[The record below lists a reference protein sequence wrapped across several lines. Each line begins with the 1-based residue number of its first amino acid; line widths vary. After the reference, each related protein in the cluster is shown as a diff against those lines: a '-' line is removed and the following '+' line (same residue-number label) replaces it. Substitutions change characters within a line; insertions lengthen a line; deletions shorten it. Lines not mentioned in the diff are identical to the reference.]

1 MNTRD
6 RRDPVTGDRRSRR
19 VAALA
24 RWPVALALVSWRYF
38 WRTTPIHRSDVPGDR
53 SDLPPPLPGGA
64 DPAGVQHPGQGHGTL
79 LHRRYE
85 VRIAGSALSP
95 EQLMR
100 RLVAD
105 PDRWSPEFAVFRRTR
120 GEPGT
125 MAVGD
130 EFLIRM
136 PGPWDG
142 PVRVCAADPC
152 GFVFVTLQGHLEA
165 GRIEFRAGRDPGP
178 PYRLRFD
185 IESWAR
191 PGDRLSHLLYNRLR
205 VAKEVQLNMWT
216 HACIRAA
223 RLAGGRPDGGVTVRT
238 RRHHPDR
245 DADAALSPGGCGG
258 QTRRS

>member
-1 MNTRD
+1 MRARNP
-6 RRDPVTGDRRSRR
+6 PVTGDRRARW
-19 VAALA
+19 VAALV
-24 RWPVALALVSWRYF
+24 RWPIGLVLVSWRYF
-38 WRTTPIHRSDVPGDR
+38 WRTTPIHRSDVAGDET
-53 SDLPPPLPGGA
+53 DLPPPDSGGS
-64 DPAGVQHPGQGHGTL
+64 DDAGVQHPADGHGAL
-79 LHRRYE
+79 LHRFYS
-85 VRIAGSALSP
+85 VRIAGTPLSP
-95 EQLMR
+95 EELMQ

-120 GEPGT
+120 GVPGR

-142 PVRVCAADPC
+142 PVRVCAAGPTA
-152 GFVFVTLQGHLEA
+152 FSFVTLVGHLEA
-165 GRIEFRAGRDPGP
+165 GRIDFRADTDPGTGNT
-178 PYRLRFD
+178 RFE

-223 RLAGGRPDGGVTVRT
+223 RIAGGRPDGGVTVRT
-238 RRHHPDR
+238 RRCEPATLR
-245 DADAALSPGGCGG
+245 WSGSS
-258 QTRRS
+258 RSR